1 MQNESYIFSFRKA
14 AREIK
19 KHKENSVMMESFF
32 KEAKSVWFEG
42 HERDVN
48 TMGGFHCFF
57 QTETPGAVHIRIAA
71 MTIYRLFLNG
81 IFMGYGPARAA
92 HDYYRVDEW
101 PLSDKMISGRNS
113 ISIEV
118 VGYNIKSYAYLDQ
131 PSFLQ
136 AEILDSDGRVL
147 GATGTINNS
156 FVGMPLP
163 FRKQNCDR
171 YSSQRTFCE
180 IYRLKSDFFQWRLS
194 GTATPAK
201 LTVFPE
207 KRLLP
212 RGVSYPTF
220 NMIHPVEIVE
230 KGIVKKN
237 YETVASEG
245 DGELL
250 REMKSLEM
258 QREGQQGHTSFSKT
272 PVQMPPSS
280 FMIFSFAVNLTGFIG
295 FSISCKASTRVL
307 LVFDEIMVDSDV
319 LFKRQSSLNVI
330 ACDLTESGDYL
341 FESIEPYVMKHVK
354 LIVMNGECTVN
365 DLYIR
370 EYANPDADNLHFDS
384 GDRELNMIFE
394 AGRQSLRQN
403 ALDLFMDCPG
413 RERAGWIG
421 DTYYTAKAAAK
432 LFGNLKTENN
442 QFENYTLPEKFPDIP
457 EGVLPMCYPSEHP
470 TGRFIPTF
478 CFWFVLQLEE
488 YAARGGNP
496 EVIEKL
502 RPRVIGL
509 FQYFEKFKNEF
520 GLLESLPSWVFIEW
534 SAAAK
539 FVQDLSIPANT
550 LYLRAL
556 KAAGRLY
563 NVDQFLKEAESLGKT
578 IVKLAFT
585 EPYFIDNLVRENGC
599 LLPTS
604 NHSEICQYLAFAADL
619 ASPETHAPLWNILLK
634 INENPREELH
644 KRNVL
649 FGECLRLEL
658 LARYGLSELLL
669 KEIRRTFYPMALRTG
684 TLWEKYEET
693 VSCNH
698 GFTSYIAYLL
708 YIHADRV

>member
-1 MQNESYIFSFRKA
+1 
-14 AREIK
+14 
-19 KHKENSVMMESFF
+19 MMEPFF
-32 KEAKSVWFEG
+32 KEAKPVWFEG
-42 HERDVN
+42 HEKDVN
-48 TMGGFHCFF
+48 TLGGFHCFF
-57 QTETPGAVHIRIAA
+57 QAEKTDAIYIRIAA

-101 PLSDKMISGRNS
+101 PMIGRITPGRNAV
-113 ISIEV
+113 SIEV

-136 AEILDSDGRVL
+136 AEILDSNGRVL
-147 GATGTINNS
+147 CATGTVKNP
-156 FVGMPLP
+156 FDGMLLP
-163 FRKQNCDR
+163 FRKQQCDR
-171 YSSQRTFCE
+171 YSPQRTFCE
-180 IYRLKSDFFQWRLS
+180 VYRLKSDFSRWRVS
-194 GTATPAK
+194 GIATPAK

-212 RGVSYPTF
+212 RGVSYPAF
-220 NMIHPVEIVE
+220 NMIHPAEIVGN
-230 KGIVKKN
+230 GIVRKN
-237 YETVASEG
+237 YEAVASEG

-258 QREGQQGHTSFSKT
+258 QRESQQAHTSFPDT
-272 PVQMPPSS
+272 PIVMSPFS

-295 FSISCKASTRVL
+295 FSISCKTPTRIL
-307 LVFDEIMVDSDV
+307 LVFDEIMLDNDV

-330 ACDLTESGDYL
+330 ACALTEGGEYL
-341 FESIEPYVMKHVK
+341 FESIEPYVMKHIK
-354 LIVMNGECTVN
+354 IIVTDAGCTIN

-370 EYANPDADNLHFDS
+370 EYANPDADDLRFDS
-384 GDRELNMIFE
+384 GDNELNMIFE

-432 LFGNLKTENN
+432 LFGNLKIEDN
-442 QFENYTLPEKFPDIP
+442 QFENYALPEKFPDIP

-502 RPRVIGL
+502 RPRVIGI
-509 FQYFEKFKNEF
+509 FQYFEKFKNEL
-520 GLLESLPSWVFIEW
+520 GLLESLPSWFFIEW

-539 FVQDLSIPANT
+539 FVQDVNIPANS
-550 LYLRAL
+550 LYLMAL

-563 NVDQFLKEAESLGKT
+563 NADHFLKEAEALGKR
-578 IVKLAFT
+578 IVKLAFA
-585 EPYFIDNLVRENGC
+585 EPYFIDNLVRKNGR

-634 INENPREELH
+634 LDENPREELH

-658 LARYGLSELLL
+658 FDRYGLSELLL

-693 VSCNH
+693 ASCNH

-708 YIHADRV
+708 YIHAPRV